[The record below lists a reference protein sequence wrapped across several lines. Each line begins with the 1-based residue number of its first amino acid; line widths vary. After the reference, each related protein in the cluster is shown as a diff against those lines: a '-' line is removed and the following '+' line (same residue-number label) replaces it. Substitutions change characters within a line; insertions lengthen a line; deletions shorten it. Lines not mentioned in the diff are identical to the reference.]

1 VILIDLSAILLEFLV
16 FFQSNI
22 TMKVG
27 VANLIC
33 LILGLLSPVI
43 VQAEDRFER
52 MPIQYSQSKPNNVVS
67 LLQAKLVTDEVEW
80 VRERYT
86 GYLRPLLKAL
96 GVGVESQTLVFTKTS
111 LQGRLISP
119 SRPRALYFNDNVYV
133 GYVPGSHLLEVSV
146 ADPSM
151 GAVFFTFDQNVRRLK
166 RNVADCM
173 SCHGSSRT
181 DYKPGHLLRSVYPA
195 EDGHPILRAGGHLT
209 NHESPYEKRWGGWY
223 VSGRHG
229 IMRHMGNALAK
240 IDDDDTIDLNR
251 NSEANTVDLGNYF
264 NTTRYLSS
272 HSDIVAMLVQ
282 DHQVHMHNLLAAANY
297 ETRYA
302 LYDQQIIDNA
312 LDSNSSRLRQST
324 RRRIASA
331 GEKFL
336 RYMLFAEE
344 VPLPDEVRG
353 TTTFS
358 KTFSARGPNDREG
371 RSLYQLDLKTRLLK
385 YPCSYLIYSEAFDQ
399 LPVQMKEY
407 LYRRLWEILSGQD
420 QSDEYAR
427 LKPSMNRTIL
437 EILIQTKDDLPD
449 YWKLDG

>member
-1 VILIDLSAILLEFLV
+1 M
-16 FFQSNI
+16 
-22 TMKVG
+22 MKIG

-33 LILGLLSPVI
+33 LILGLLSPVAI
-43 VQAEDRFER
+43 QAEDRFER
-52 MPIQYSQSKPNNVVS
+52 MPIQYSQSKPDNAVS
-67 LLQAKLVTDEVEW
+67 LLQAKLANDEVEW
-80 VRERYT
+80 VRESYT

-119 SRPRALYFNDNVYV
+119 SRPRALYFNDSVYV

-195 EDGHPILRAGGHLT
+195 EDGHPILRAGSHLT

-264 NTTRYLSS
+264 NTTRYLSA

-302 LYDQQIIDNA
+302 LFDQKIIDQA
-312 LDSNSSRLRQST
+312 LNETSDRLRQST

-336 RYMLFAEE
+336 RYMLFTEE
-344 VPLPDEVRG
+344 ASLPNEVRG

-358 KTFSARGPNDREG
+358 KTFSRRGPHDREG

-407 LYRRLWEILSGQD
+407 LYRRLWEILSGKD
-420 QSDEYAR
+420 QSEEYAR
-427 LKPSMNRTIL
+427 LKPSMRRTIL

-449 YWKLDG
+449 YWKLEG

>member
-1 VILIDLSAILLEFLV
+1 MFLIIGLV
-16 FFQSNI
+16 
-22 TMKVG
+22 
-27 VANLIC
+27 
-33 LILGLLSPVI
+33 SPVV

-52 MPIQYSQSKPNNVVS
+52 RPIQYSQSKPNNAVS
-67 LLQAKLVTDEVEW
+67 LLQAKLANDEVEW
-80 VRERYT
+80 VREKYT

-96 GVGVESQTLVFTKTS
+96 GVGIESQTLVFTKTS

-119 SRPRALYFNDNVYV
+119 NRPRALYFNDNVYV

-146 ADPSM
+146 ADSSI

-173 SCHGSSRT
+173 ACHGSSRT

-195 EDGHPILRAGGHLT
+195 EDGQPILRAGSHLT
-209 NHESPYEKRWGGWY
+209 NHESPYENRWGGWY

-229 IMRHMGNALAK
+229 SMRHMGNVLAE
-240 IDDDDTIDLNR
+240 IDDGDVINLNR
-251 NSEANTVDLGNYF
+251 NSEANTLDLKNYF
-264 NTTRYLSS
+264 DTARYLSP

-302 LYDQQIIDNA
+302 LYDQQIIDKA
-312 LDSNSSRLRQST
+312 LESDAGRLRYST

-336 RYMLFAEE
+336 RYMLFTEE
-344 VPLPDEVRG
+344 VPLSDEVSG
-353 TTTFS
+353 TTRFAETFS
-358 KTFSARGPNDREG
+358 RRGPRDREG

-385 YPCSYLIYSEAFDQ
+385 YPCSYLIYTEAFDQ
-399 LPVQMKEY
+399 LPVPMKEY

-420 QSDEYAR
+420 QTDSYAR
-427 LKPSMNRTIL
+427 LKPSMRRTIL
-437 EILIQTKDDLPD
+437 EILLQTKPGLPD
-449 YWKLDG
+449 YWEREE